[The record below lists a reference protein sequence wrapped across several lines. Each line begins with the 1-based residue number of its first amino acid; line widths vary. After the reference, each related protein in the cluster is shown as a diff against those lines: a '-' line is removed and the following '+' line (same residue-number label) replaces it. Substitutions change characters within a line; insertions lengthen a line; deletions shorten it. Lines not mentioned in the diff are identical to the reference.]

1 MQQEQQV
8 VQRLD
13 AADVLPKP
21 REISCHRRQ
30 LRRRQKKGGKRANDN
45 LGRSRTWRSRDPWQA
60 PSCQPL
66 MLVPHTCFTIYFSLL
81 LSSYLLIMLRPRFA
95 KKVLLL
101 FPHLRAAGTVVHNFK
116 KEIDFWQHF
125 LLTFRTQ
132 CLNHTWYLSFFLHEQ
147 KFLRIK
153 FTPKNVNFSR

>member
-1 MQQEQQV
+1 MQLMFCQNHEKSV
-8 VQRLD
+8 
-13 AADVLPKP
+13 ATGG
-21 REISCHRRQ
+21 SCGGGR
-30 LRRRQKKGGKRANDN
+30 KKGGKRANDN

-153 FTPKNVNFSR
+153 FTPKNANFSR